1 MKEKAFTVWFT
12 GISRSGK
19 TTLANMLCER
29 LAERG
34 IKAESL
40 DSGKL
45 RREFNQELGFTREAI
60 EKNLKRVAYDC
71 QVLNRNG
78 VVAIVAAISPYK
90 ALRDAVRE
98 QSDTFIEVYCEATPE
113 QLQDR
118 DPEGFFEKAR
128 RNEILNVAG
137 VNAPYEPP
145 DTPEIHLKTTVD
157 SPESCLDTILKTLE
171 ILGQLPTRSAGAYT
185 PEEEALI
192 KNRLR
197 ELGYI

>member
-1 MKEKAFTVWFT
+1 MNEKAFTVWFT

-19 TTLANMLCER
+19 TTLANMLYER
-29 LAERG
+29 LSERG
-34 IKAESL
+34 IKSESL

-45 RREFNQELGFTREAI
+45 RREFNQELGFTRDAI
-60 EKNLKRVAYDC
+60 EKTLKRVAYEC
-71 QVLNRNG
+71 RVLNRNG

-98 QSDTFIEVYCEATPE
+98 QSGAFIEVYCDATPD
-113 QLQDR
+113 QLRDR

-171 ILGQLPTRSAGAYT
+171 ILGHLPTRSAGAYT

>member
-1 MKEKAFTVWFT
+1 MSEKAFTVWFT

-29 LAERG
+29 LSERG
-34 IKAESL
+34 IRAESL

-45 RREFNQELGFTREAI
+45 RREFNQELGFTRDAI
-60 EKNLKRVAYDC
+60 EKNLKRLAYDC
-71 QVLNRNG
+71 QRFNRNG

-98 QSDTFIEVYCEATPE
+98 QSDAFIEVHCDATPE
-113 QLQDR
+113 QLEDR
-118 DPEGFFEKAR
+118 DPEGFFAKAR

-145 DTPEIHLKTTVD
+145 DTPEIHLKTTAE
-157 SPESCLDTILKTLE
+157 SPEDCLDTILKTLE
-171 ILGQLPTRSAGAYT
+171 ILGHLPTRSAGAYT

>member
-1 MKEKAFTVWFT
+1 MIEKPFTVWFT

-19 TTLANMLCER
+19 TTLASMLCEC
-29 LAERG
+29 LSERG

-45 RREFNQELGFTREAI
+45 RREFNQELGFTRDAI
-60 EKNLKRVAYDC
+60 EKNLKRLAYDC

-78 VVAIVAAISPYK
+78 IVAIVGAVSPYK
-90 ALRDAVRE
+90 ALRDSVRE
-98 QSDTFIEVYCEATPE
+98 QSDAFIEVYCDATPE

-145 DTPEIHLKTTVD
+145 DKPEIHLKTTVD
-157 SPESCLDTILKTLE
+157 S
-171 ILGQLPTRSAGAYT
+171 A
-185 PEEEALI
+185 
-192 KNRLR
+192 
-197 ELGYI
+197 